1 MSKSLKIV
9 YLIDTLETGG
19 AEKSLIDIAIN
30 NKEVTSYF
38 ITIYR
43 GNILAKV
50 LESNNITVYKLNSDF
65 KYGFDKVVQ
74 LLLPII
80 DKIQPDLIHSTLFK
94 SDIIARKLKRFRKIP
109 LISSFVNNSYVGE
122 RYKKLTFTGKIK
134 LYGFQFM
141 DRITA
146 RRVDHFISNSETI
159 KISNAKALALDLDK
173 IRVIFRGRNPET
185 FTTVATSLVCK
196 LRDEFQIPKNHTIL
210 FNVSRLIDRK
220 GQLDLLQ
227 AFSKLIALHPDVVL
241 LIAGEGSYRK
251 VLEAYI
257 ETFNLANKVRLLGN
271 REDVPVLLSLADVFL
286 FPSHYEGLPGALIEA
301 MFSRKRIICSDISEN
316 KECVNEQEAV
326 FFEKGNVDDLFQKLN
341 QVVSNISLYD
351 NYAQNAKEKAY
362 NSFELSKVINQYNNC
377 YREVIQNFKR

>member
-30 NKEVTSYF
+30 NKEVISYF

-43 GNILAKV
+43 GNALATV

-80 DKIQPDLIHSTLFK
+80 DKIRPDLIHSTLFK
-94 SDIIARKLKRFRKIP
+94 SDIIARKLKRYRKIP
-109 LISSFVNNSYVGE
+109 LISSFVNNSYIGE
-122 RYKKLTFTGKIK
+122 RYQKLPFMGKIK
-134 LYGFQFM
+134 LFGFQIM

-146 RRVDHFISNSETI
+146 KKVDCFISNSETI
-159 KISNAKALALDLDK
+159 KLSNAKALALNLDK
-173 IRVIFRGRNPET
+173 IRVVFRGRNPNNFST
-185 FTTVATSLVCK
+185 VTTSQIEK
-196 LRDEFQIPKNHTIL
+196 LRDEFKIPENNTIL
-210 FNVSRLIDRK
+210 LNVSRLLDRK

-227 AFSKLIALHPDVVL
+227 AFSKLIVVNPNVLL
-241 LIAGEGSYRK
+241 LIAGEGTYRNVLEEYIKTFKLAEK
-251 VLEAYI
+251 VL
-257 ETFNLANKVRLLGN
+257 LLGN
-271 REDVPVLLSLADVFL
+271 RSDVPFLLSLADIFV

-301 MFSRKRIICSDISEN
+301 MFAGKRIVCSDISEN

-326 FFEKGNVDDLFQKLN
+326 FYEKGNVDDLFQKLN
-341 QVVSNISLYD
+341 QVILNINLYD
-351 NYAQNAKEKAY
+351 NHAQQARKKAY
-362 NSFELSKVINQYNNC
+362 VSFELSSVIKQYNNC
-377 YREVIQNFKR
+377 YREVVQNFKR